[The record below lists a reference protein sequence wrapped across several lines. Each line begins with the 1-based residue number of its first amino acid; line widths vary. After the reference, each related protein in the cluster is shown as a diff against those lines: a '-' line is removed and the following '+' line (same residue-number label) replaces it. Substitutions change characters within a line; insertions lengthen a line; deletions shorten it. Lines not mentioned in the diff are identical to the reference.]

1 MGIRGVEVG
10 GIVGSAC
17 HPSAGLSIGRLRP
30 DKARSLP
37 KLRRM
42 KNAATLPR
50 TVSWRFP
57 FTTEGATRGPWWVV
71 WIWTMMVA
79 ALIAVGFTILGF
91 VMHGSGEG
99 AWRNWRGWLQWY
111 GINLVISLC
120 VGAAIRLLFTALL
133 PLLGEARVRR
143 FSSLQRALLFSS
155 VALLGVALGSPV
167 GLWLTGTGRIWVDL
181 RDGNSI
187 AATLLMSLLISTIFY
202 LIFNAKARQ
211 QEAERRASEAQLRLL
226 QGQIEPHF
234 LFNTLANVQ
243 ALIDPDPAKAKAM
256 LESFTDYLRSSLTTL
271 RHDQATLGSELDL
284 ANTYLCLLKT
294 RMEDRLQFSIANEP
308 ALRDVK
314 LPPLLLQPLVE
325 NAIHHGLEPK
335 IEGGSVTL
343 CARAEGGQLLIEVAD
358 DGLGQ
363 NAARQRRSR
372 GAGVALDNLRER
384 LAAQYGPAASLT
396 LIDNQPG
403 TRAVIRL
410 PLQRA

>member
-1 MGIRGVEVG
+1 MRPVG
-10 GIVGSAC
+10 
-17 HPSAGLSIGRLRP
+17 RTT
-30 DKARSLP
+30 LP
-37 KLRRM
+37 TLRRM
-42 KNAATLPR
+42 PNDTHFVSAA
-50 TVSWRFP
+50 SWRSW
-57 FTTEGATRGPWWVV
+57 FTTSGAARGPGWLPWA
-71 WIWTMMVA
+71 WTLVFS

-91 VMHGSGEG
+91 VLHGGGEG

-120 VGAAIRLLFTALL
+120 VGVAIRLLFMALL
-133 PLLGEARVRR
+133 PLLGAERLRR
-143 FSSLQRALLFSS
+143 LSHLQRALFFSS
-155 VALLGVALGSPV
+155 VPLLGVALGGPV
-167 GLWLTGTGRIWVDL
+167 GLWLTGTGNIWIDL

-187 AATLLMSLLISTIFY
+187 AATVLLSLLISTIFY

-211 QEAERRASEAQLRLL
+211 LQAEQRASEAQLRLL

-243 ALIDPDPAKAKAM
+243 ALIDPDPAKARQM

-284 ANTYLCLLKT
+284 ARTYLCLLKT
-294 RMEDRLQFSIANEP
+294 RMEDRLQFSIDDAP
-308 ALRDVK
+308 ALRDVR

-335 IEGGSVTL
+335 VEGGRVTMQ
-343 CARAEGGQLLIEVAD
+343 ARAENDQLLIEVAD

-384 LAAQYGPAASLT
+384 LAAQFGPAASLT

-410 PLQRA
+410 PLQRLP